1 MRHVLFVGFLLM
13 ASATTAAGQTPSG
26 KPLLDAVTSDPAAM
40 GWMQGQ
46 PPVPDKRIDAS
57 RGDHL
62 RFPMTRWSFSHMRE
76 FVPTQRVSRGG
87 SEATAFPRT
96 LRDDIDAVSFTP
108 LGGGAA
114 MTWRKSLDV
123 NFTDSILV
131 LHKGQ
136 VVYER
141 YFGVSRPDTRHI
153 AFSVTKSF
161 VGTLA
166 EMLIAEGKLD
176 ETAPVS
182 RYLPE
187 LAGSGFGNA
196 TVRQVADMTVA
207 IDYSED
213 YADTGAGIADLV
225 RANGYSPRPPGY
237 AGPRDIF
244 AYLPTVK
251 ASGPHGAAFAYRT
264 VNTEVLGWLVAR
276 AEGKRLA
283 DVLSERLWQP
293 LGMECDADWI
303 AADPTG
309 APFAGGGLNPCLGD
323 LARFGEAMRHGGKAN
338 GRQVIPAA
346 VVERI
351 AAGGKREDFA
361 RANYPLLPGWSYRS
375 QWWVSHN
382 PHDAYTARGI
392 HGQAIYVDPKAEM
405 VIARF
410 GSHPVAANSAFDAS
424 SLPAFHALAEHLM
437 RASD

>member
-1 MRHVLFVGFLLM
+1 MRHVLFAGFLLM
-13 ASATTAAGQTPSG
+13 TTATAAPAQTPSG
-26 KPLLDAVTSDPAAM
+26 KPLLDAVTSDPVTM

-57 RGDHL
+57 KGDHL

-76 FVPTQRVSRGG
+76 FVPTQRVSRGSG
-87 SEATAFPRT
+87 EASPLPRAS
-96 LRDDIDAVSFTP
+96 REDIDGVTFTP

-114 MTWRKSLDV
+114 MTWRQSLDA

-131 LHKGQ
+131 LHKGR

-141 YFGVSRPDTRHI
+141 YFGVAQPNTRHI

-161 VGTLA
+161 VGTIA

-176 ETAPVS
+176 ENAPVS

-187 LAGSGFGNA
+187 LADSGFGKA
-196 TVRQVADMTVA
+196 TVRQVADMTTA

-213 YADTGAGIADLV
+213 YTDTGAGIADLV

-237 AGPRDIF
+237 AGPRDLF
-244 AYLPTVK
+244 AYLPTIK
-251 ASGPHGAAFAYRT
+251 GNGPHGAAFTYRT

-276 AEGKRLA
+276 VEGRRLA

-309 APFAGGGLNPCLGD
+309 APFAGGGLNPCLAD
-323 LARFGEAMRHGGKAN
+323 LARFGEAMRNGGLAN
-338 GRQVIPAA
+338 GKQVIPAA
-346 VVERI
+346 VVAGV

-361 RANYPLLPGWSYRS
+361 RASYPLLPGWSYRS

-382 PHDAYTARGI
+382 AHGAYTARGI
-392 HGQAIYVDPKAEM
+392 HGQAIYVDPTAEM
-405 VIARF
+405 VVARF
-410 GSHPVAANSAFDAS
+410 GSHPVAANSEFDDT
-424 SLPAFHALAEHLM
+424 SLPAFHALAKHLI
-437 RASD
+437 AHP

>member
-1 MRHVLFVGFLLM
+1 MRHVLFLGSLLM
-13 ASATTAAGQTPSG
+13 ASTTGSAQTPSG
-26 KPLLDAVTSDPAAM
+26 KPVLDAVASDPATM
-40 GWMQGQ
+40 GWMQGS
-46 PPVPDKRIDAS
+46 PPAPDKRIDSAT
-57 RGDHL
+57 GDNL

-76 FVPTQRVSRGG
+76 FMPTQRVSRGPG
-87 SEATAFPRT
+87 EVRAFPRA
-96 LRDDIDAVSFTP
+96 LRDDIDAVTFTP

-114 MTWRKSLDV
+114 MSWRQSLDV

-131 LHKGQ
+131 LHKGR

-141 YFGVSRPDTRHI
+141 YFGVSAPDTRHI

-187 LAGSGFGNA
+187 LADSGFGSA
-196 TVRQVADMTVA
+196 TVRQVADMTTA
-207 IDYSED
+207 LDYSED
-213 YADTGAGIADLV
+213 YTDAGAGIADLV

-251 ASGPHGAAFAYRT
+251 ASGPHGAAFNYRT

-293 LGMECDADWI
+293 LGMACDADWI

-323 LARFGEAMRHGGKAN
+323 LARFGEAMRNGGQIN
-338 GRQVIPAA
+338 GKQIIPAA
-346 VVERI
+346 VVARI
-351 AAGGKREDFA
+351 AAGGRPEDFA
-361 RANYPLLPGWSYRS
+361 KADYPLLPGWSYRS

-382 PHDAYTARGI
+382 PHGAYNARGI
-392 HGQAIYVDPKAEM
+392 HGQAIYIDPKAEM

-410 GSHPVAANSAFDAS
+410 GSHPIAANSMFDAT
-424 SLPAFHALAEHLM
+424 SLPAFHALAKHLM
-437 RASD
+437 TNP